1 MDQRNCEVLTTDIE
15 WPHMRV
21 FIYAYLLWI
30 TVWSFDFE
38 LRGKNDNGFN
48 PPPFRIW
55 TNRATFDIR
64 VYYSVVTTKIL
75 DDFETQKFFRSIRK
89 CKLKLIIN
97 RKLILFLHLIENSD
111 GI

>member
-21 FIYAYLLWI
+21 FIYVYLLWI

-48 PPPFRIW
+48 PPPSEFGRIEQRLTFEYITLLWQRRFW
-55 TNRATFDIR
+55 T
-64 VYYSVVTTKIL
+64 IL
-75 DDFETQKFFRSIRK
+75 KHKNFFVQFENANWS
-89 CKLKLIIN
+89 LSLIV
-97 RKLILFLHLIENSD
+97 S
-111 GI
+111 

>member
-48 PPPFRIW
+48 PPPP
-55 TNRATFDIR
+55 NFDESNNVWHSSILLCCDNEDFER
-64 VYYSVVTTKIL
+64 FWNTKI
-75 DDFETQKFFRSIRK
+75 FSFNSKMQ
-89 CKLKLIIN
+89 
-97 RKLILFLHLIENSD
+97 IEAYH
-111 GI
+111 